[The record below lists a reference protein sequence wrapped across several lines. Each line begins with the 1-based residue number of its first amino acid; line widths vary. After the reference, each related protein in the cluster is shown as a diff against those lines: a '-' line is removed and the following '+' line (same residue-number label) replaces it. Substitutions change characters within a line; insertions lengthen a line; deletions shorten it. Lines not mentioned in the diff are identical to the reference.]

1 VLDSRTAALGESG
14 AVAQESG
21 RLRWKLAQVVA
32 VADDAPGLT
41 DRELRDRLLAL
52 AESGAPV
59 PPARVGYLA
68 VGF

>member
-1 VLDSRTAALGESG
+1 AALGESG

-21 RLRWKLAQVVA
+21 RLRGKLAQVVV